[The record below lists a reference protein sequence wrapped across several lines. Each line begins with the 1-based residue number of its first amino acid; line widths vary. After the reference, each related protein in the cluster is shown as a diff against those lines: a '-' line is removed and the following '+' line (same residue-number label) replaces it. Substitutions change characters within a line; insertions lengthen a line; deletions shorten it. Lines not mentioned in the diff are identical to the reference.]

1 MRTNYLPSGAR
12 EFSGRLLPLTS
23 QGCVPNSM
31 NSLFKPPPHALAVL
45 VIVLPWL
52 NPFAS
57 GPSPSVTQWLVT
69 LVGASIVLVLLALRQ
84 ISDAQVLARL
94 CALGWLLAALIS
106 SALGV
111 AQYFGVSSALTP
123 WVNSTEAGNAFANL
137 RQRNQFAT
145 LTNVGLAALLWW
157 ETSNAVATLSER
169 TGGQQRV
176 HKVALLFMAC
186 VLGLGNATSSSRTG
200 LVQMLLLGV
209 LVAAWRANLSRES
222 SGKEAF
228 RWTLQLWVAAL
239 LTYAMALWALPRLAN
254 LDPGA
259 HGLLARL
266 ADGDRACTS
275 RLTLWN
281 NVLYLIA
288 QKPWLGWGWG
298 ELDYAHYITLFPS
311 LRFCEILDNAHNLP
325 LHLAVELGVPL
336 AALLCLGALGLC
348 LRARPWRETNPGR
361 RMAWAVLAV
370 ILLHSML
377 EYPLWYG
384 PFLMAAILSIGLLA
398 WKSPTASLQENTPPP
413 QRAWTAPVAWVA
425 AIVLLALAGITG
437 RDYHRASQIYLAPS
451 QRAPEY
457 RTDTLSRIQNTWLF
471 RNQVNYA
478 ELTITPVTAGNA
490 PRLHAMA
497 LELLHFSPEPR
508 VIEKLLE
515 SALRLGLEDEAQ
527 FHLHRYRAAFPED
540 YQRWLQA
547 GAQTAPDQATD

>member
-1 MRTNYLPSGAR
+1 MNA
-12 EFSGRLLPLTS
+12 GRSAAWNLEGTIWTATA
-23 QGCVPNSM
+23 GGV
-31 NSLFKPPPHALAVL
+31 AA
-45 VIVLPWL
+45 IVAPWL

-69 LVGASIVLVLLALRQ
+69 LVGASLVLTLVALRQ
-84 ISDAQVLARL
+84 ISDARILARL

-145 LTNVGLAALLWW
+145 LTSVGLAALLWW

-169 TGGQQRV
+169 TGRQQRV

-200 LVQMLLLGV
+200 LVQLLLLGV
-209 LVAAWRANLSRES
+209 LATTWRPHLSREP
-222 SGKEAF
+222 SGREASQ
-228 RWTLQLWVAAL
+228 WTLHLLAAAL
-239 LTYAMALWALPRLAN
+239 LTYGMALWALPRLAN

-281 NVLYLIA
+281 NVLHLIA

-336 AALLCLGALGLC
+336 AALLCLGALALC
-348 LRARPWRETNPGR
+348 LRARPWREADPGR

-398 WKSPTASLQENTPPP
+398 WTSPAASLQENIPPP
-413 QRAWTAPVAWVA
+413 RRAWPAPVAWA
-425 AIVLLALAGITG
+425 AAAFLLALAAIMG
-437 RDYHRASQIYLAPS
+437 RDYHRASQIYLPPA
-451 QRAPEY
+451 QRAPDY
-457 RTDTLSRIQNTWLF
+457 RTDTLARIQNTWLF
-471 RNQVNYA
+471 RNQVRYA
-478 ELTITPVTAGNA
+478 ELTITPVTADNA
-490 PRLHAMA
+490 HWVHAMA

-515 SALRLGLEDEAQ
+515 SAPRLGLEDEAL

-547 GAQTAPDQATD
+547 GAPAVPDQAAD